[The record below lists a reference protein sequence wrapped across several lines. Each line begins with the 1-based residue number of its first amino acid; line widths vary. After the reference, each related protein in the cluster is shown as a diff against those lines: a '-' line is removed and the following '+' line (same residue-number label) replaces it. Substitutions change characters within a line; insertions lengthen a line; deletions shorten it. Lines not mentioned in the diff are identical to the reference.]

1 MTQCWIHQ
9 TSLSQSFTALPLFCS
24 CDIVG
29 CRLGCFRS
37 AVTGLHTCTHYLT
50 PAFKHRFTCF
60 EIVHI
65 IYESHQILYSKSFI
79 WFILSE
85 TYGVFLTINRE
96 LLDTPTF
103 WKSLR
108 HPEVHNAPQHFMLVC
123 RANSKANYL
132 RYHTFSPNASN
143 PVSDNECVMVYIIES
158 HQTNGPDYFCTA
170 ISPNQGRRI
179 VSRYFSQQ
187 LQPPYMFRAWLSWRL
202 SRNTLTHLL
211 MSLKRVCPL
220 WWQIISIYYHCCTV
234 LVLKVHTYLR
244 MTTCHPRYARVNPRY
259 VNTSG
264 TLPPRRLTTSPTTT
278 AQLLSDTSRAIPLRV
293 AYMLTM
299 S

>member
-1 MTQCWIHQ
+1 MVFFLLSTESFWTHLHSERVFVIQKYTMLLNTLCLCAARIRKPT
-9 TSLSQSFTALPLFCS
+9 TSG
-24 CDIVG
+24 I
-29 CRLGCFRS
+29 
-37 AVTGLHTCTHYLT
+37 
-50 PAFKHRFTCF
+50 
-60 EIVHI
+60 
-65 IYESHQILYSKSFI
+65 
-79 WFILSE
+79 ILSPR
-85 TYGVFLTINRE
+85 THP
-96 LLDTPTF
+96 TPFT
-103 WKSLR
+103 K
-108 HPEVHNAPQHFMLVC
+108 
-123 RANSKANYL
+123 
-132 RYHTFSPNASN
+132 
-143 PVSDNECVMVYIIES
+143 ECVVVYIIES
-158 HQTNGPDYFCTA
+158 HQTNGPERYFCTA

-220 WWQIISIYYHCCTV
+220 WLQIISIYYHCCTV

-244 MTTCHPRYARVNPRY
+244 MHAYLRMTTCHPRYARVNPRY

-264 TLPPRRLTTSPTTT
+264 ILPPRRLTTSPTTT
-278 AQLLSDTSRAIPLRV
+278 AQLLSDTSRAVPLRV